1 MPARSR
7 RSCTWCRCSCS
18 LITLRSRAAP
28 TSTSRGT
35 SRSPSLS
42 SKAMLK
48 TTPFHERTSAL
59 CVSHAWRRWAG
70 HVVASSY
77 ELTHEREYHVIRV
90 AAGLLDV
97 SPLYKYL
104 IRGRDAGGLLDLVV
118 TRNVMKAAVGQV
130 LYTPWCDHAG
140 KVIDDGTVARLDET
154 TFRMTSAEPNV
165 RWLQDNAAGLEVE
178 IADISDRIAALS
190 LQGPMA
196 GAILQSLGAPPLKY
210 FRIAPATLR
219 GIAVTVSRTGYT
231 GDLGFEVWADAAN
244 ALPLWDAV
252 MEAGRPYGI
261 MPAGLLAL
269 DMARIEAGLM
279 LIDVDYVPAN
289 KALIPSQLS
298 SPYEL
303 DLAWTVNLD
312 KERFIGRDAL
322 AREKAAGPAWQ
333 FVGIELEWNSLE
345 RLYADAGLATRLPNA
360 AWRMSVPLYAE
371 REQVGYCTSG
381 AWSPLLKKY
390 IALAHVPTRW
400 AAPGTALEMEMT
412 VEHRRKRTAARVVKK
427 PFFDPPRKR
436 A

>member
-42 SKAMLK
+42 SKAVLK
-48 TTPFHERTSAL
+48 TTPLHERTAAL

-118 TRNVMKAAVGQV
+118 TRNVMRAAVGQV

-140 KVIDDGTVARLDET
+140 KVIDDGTVARLDEQL
-154 TFRMTSAEPNV
+154 FRMTSAEPSL
-165 RWLQDNAAGLEVE
+165 RWLQDNAIGMQVE
-178 IADISDRIAALS
+178 ITDVSDATAALS
-190 LQGPMA
+190 LQGPMSWS
-196 GAILQSLGAPPLKY
+196 ILQSMGAPSLKY
-210 FRIAPATLR
+210 FRITSATLR
-219 GIAVTVSRTGYT
+219 GIPVTISRTGYT
-231 GDLGFEVWADAAN
+231 GDLGYEIWVDAAQ
-244 ALPLWDAV
+244 ALPLWDALIA
-252 MEAGRPYGI
+252 AGTPCGI
-261 MPAGLLAL
+261 VPTGILAL

-279 LIDVDYVPAN
+279 LLDVDYVSAH
-289 KALIPSQLS
+289 KALIEGQKS

-303 DLAWTVNLD
+303 NLGWAVKLE
-312 KERFIGRDAL
+312 KEWFVGKEAL
-322 AREKAAGPAWQ
+322 AAEAARGPSWQ
-333 FVGIELEWNSLE
+333 FVGLEVDWEALE
-345 RLYADAGLATRLPNA
+345 RLYEEVRLP
-360 AWRMSVPLYAE
+360 
-371 REQVGYCTSG
+371 
-381 AWSPLLKKY
+381 
-390 IALAHVPTRW
+390 
-400 AAPGTALEMEMT
+400 
-412 VEHRRKRTAARVVKK
+412 
-427 PFFDPPRKR
+427 
-436 A
+436 